1 MRGNLN
7 AVKCIKSRNIGLILS
22 IRARL
27 ACSVASA
34 CSAVYSWYLMRNSAY
49 CRKQKK
55 QVGYIL

>member
-34 CSAVYSWYLMRNSAY
+34 CSAVYSW
-49 CRKQKK
+49 
-55 QVGYIL
+55 